1 MARAIVGVP
10 EHNAD
15 LLYACGYACAD
26 PIAWLRVK
34 GRSVL
39 VVGDLEIEGARRL
52 ATVDAVVPISRL
64 AARLARRRIR
74 GADLHRMAGEEL
86 RRRGALRVEVPFS
99 FPSGGIAGLRRAG
112 LRVSSVPDPFFPERS
127 RKSSSELRSIRDAL
141 RAAEAGLAAAV
152 VTLEA
157 SRIGRDRRLRLGSQV
172 LTSEILREKAERAM
186 FAAGAAPDRSIVA
199 GGIQGADPHHRG
211 SGALVAHRPIVLD
224 FFPRHRLTGYY
235 GDITRTVVKG
245 RADAPTRRAFL
256 TVRRAQRLAFGLIR
270 HGADGTA
277 IHGRL
282 LDHFREAG
290 YPMRRGGRRREGFFH
305 GTGHGLG
312 LELHEPPTIGTRPA
326 RLEAGQVIT
335 VEPGLYYPWLGGV
348 RIEDVVRVTRAGCQ
362 RLTRFPVFLEI
373 P

>member
-1 MARAIVGVP
+1 M
-10 EHNAD
+10 
-15 LLYACGYACAD
+15 LL
-26 PIAWLRVK
+26 
-34 GRSVL
+34 
-39 VVGDLEIEGARRL
+39 VGDLEIEGARRQ
-52 ATVDAVVPISRL
+52 ATVDAVVPFSRI
-64 AARLARRRIR
+64 AARLARRRVR
-74 GADLHRMAGEEL
+74 GADLHRIVGEEL
-86 RRRGALRVEVPFS
+86 RRRGARRVEVPFS
-99 FPSGGIAGLRRAG
+99 YPAGGIAGLRRAG
-112 LRVSSVPDPFFPERS
+112 LRVASHPEPFFPERS
-127 RKSSSELRSIRDAL
+127 RKSSSELRSIRAAL

-152 VTLEA
+152 VTLAA
-157 SRIGRDRRLRLGSQV
+157 SRIGRDGRLRLGNRI
-172 LTSEILREKAERAM
+172 LTSEILREIAERAM

-211 SGALVAHRPIVLD
+211 SGALAAHRPIVLD

-245 RADAPTRRAFL
+245 RADARTRRAYL

-270 HGADGTA
+270 HGADASA

-282 LDHFREAG
+282 LELFREAG
-290 YPMRRGGRRREGFFH
+290 YPMQGGGRRREGFFH

-312 LELHEPPTIGTRPA
+312 LELHEPPTIGSRPA

-335 VEPGLYYPWLGGV
+335 VEPGLYYSWLGGI
-348 RIEDVVRVTRAGCQ
+348 RIEDVVRVTRNGCR